1 MENMHRSSLDVD
13 WRQMDANTRK
23 NKFISNTLKRKN
35 NYLSTQIRELTT
47 DVPGEWYERGSNN
60 QAGRIRTSLI
70 DHQNGTIYC
79 ASSGGNIWR
88 GNIDGSGWASLND
101 YYQIKGVHFINRFSH
116 NELTRMIV
124 INDKNCFRTDDDGYI
139 IEGAT
144 GLEPVQQWGWI
155 FRAIQASD
163 EIGTIF
169 LVVIEWY
176 LFVFQINRQDI

>member
-1 MENMHRSSLDVD
+1 LIILPKILIDDSHNFPIPTEIIERKKDRKLFKQNRKEWMENMHRSSSDVN
-13 WRQMDANTRK
+13 WKLVDANTRK

-79 ASSGGNIWR
+79 ASSGGNIWK

-101 YYQIKGVHFINRFSH
+101 YYQIKRNPFH
-116 NELTRMIV
+116 
-124 INDKNCFRTDDDGYI
+124 
-139 IEGAT
+139 
-144 GLEPVQQWGWI
+144 Q
-155 FRAIQASD
+155 
-163 EIGTIF
+163 
-169 LVVIEWY
+169 
-176 LFVFQINRQDI
+176 